1 MHTYTHIT
9 LSPHY
14 VNPTHTIT
22 KLSRAHWQITS
33 PALPQPLDFPSYSA
47 ARAYAAT
54 QTFTAPIAEVAKV
67 EPVATVEP
75 EQPKFDEPPVTTE
88 QHMRALIAVAET
100 LPDPLGVIALA
111 VQNLDGVALCGHLVE
126 SETEAGSVAVDN
138 IRAHITGLGST
149 LDRIA
154 EAYGVDTKGVQLT
167 GGRRLG
173 VVLDDLKDR
182 PGVVRWVAQSMII
195 EEDSWVGRLA
205 LECDLMRGCNGG
217 WMKDGMDER
226 AAREAQ
232 EGKSVGRMDSPPAD
246 DAGQW
251 RMVWGLCSGEWGE
264 RAREDVGELLRGGA
278 HGVGDEVGGMV
289 RGDAS
294 ALLLPEPEQRIL
306 LSDGR
311 ALIANW
317 TEDVRPD
324 GGIWGSAAVWV
335 EDDSELSLVA
345 NWAPHSGIG
354 WRSPSVIGV
363 DLVALDRLLE
373 VINEE
378 GLAIAR

>member
-22 KLSRAHWQITS
+22 KLAKTHWQITS
-33 PALPQPLDFPSYSA
+33 PSLPQPLDFPSYSA

-67 EPVATVEP
+67 EPVEP

-88 QHMRALIAVAET
+88 QHIRALVAVAET
-100 LPDPLGVIALA
+100 LPDPLGCIALA

-126 SETEAGSVAVDN
+126 IETEAGSVAVDN
-138 IRAHITGLGST
+138 IRAHITGLGTT
-149 LDRIA
+149 LDRITQV
-154 EAYGVDTKGVQLT
+154 YGVDTKGVQLT

-173 VVLDDLKDR
+173 AVLDDLKDR
-182 PGVVRWVAQSMII
+182 PGVVRWVAQSMITG
-195 EEDSWVGRLA
+195 EDSWVGRLA

-217 WMKDGMDER
+217 WMVKGGEG
-226 AAREAQ
+226 AQ
-232 EGKSVGRMDSPPAD
+232 EVRSAVVSGGNPVED
-246 DAGQW
+246 W
-251 RMVWGLCSGEWGE
+251 RYVWALCSGEWDGT
-264 RAREDVGELLRGGA
+264 AREDVGEMLRGRVLNIGA
-278 HGVGDEVGGMV
+278 DGSLVEGVEA
-289 RGDAS
+289 AS
-294 ALLLPEPEQRIL
+294 ALLLPEPEHRIPI
-306 LSDGR
+306 SDGR
-311 ALIANW
+311 FLIVNW
-317 TEDVRPD
+317 AEDVRPD

-335 EDDSELSLVA
+335 EDASGLSLLA
-345 NWAPHSGIG
+345 NWTPHSGIG
-354 WRSPSVIGV
+354 WRSSSVIGV